1 VAEGLWDILA
11 AADKSAELRVGDP
24 FLADL
29 HGRFAGIFILDVT
42 TQAASLR
49 HLDGL

>member
-1 VAEGLWDILA
+1 MLA
-11 AADKSAELRVGDP
+11 AADEDAELRVET

-49 HLDGL
+49 HLDRS